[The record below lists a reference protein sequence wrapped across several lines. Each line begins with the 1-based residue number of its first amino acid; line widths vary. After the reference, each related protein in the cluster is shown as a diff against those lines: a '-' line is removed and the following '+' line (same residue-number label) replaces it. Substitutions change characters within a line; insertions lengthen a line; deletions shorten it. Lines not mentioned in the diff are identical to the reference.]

1 MCYKYHML
9 SELSF
14 ASHPANSEPE
24 APHFY
29 LWLHGEARKGIHAHL
44 DIRNP
49 FDGLLIATTA
59 IAGRR
64 QVNEAIH
71 SAKQALPRLAS
82 MPRSQRAKGLLNIA
96 TLLKEAYIELVDTLV
111 MEVGKPR
118 RLAEQEVNR
127 CIDTFTYA
135 AEEARRFCGE
145 QVPLD
150 GLSRGEGYEGYSRRE
165 PIGIIFGITPFNFPL
180 NLMAHKV
187 APALAVGCPIIIK
200 PASNTAVS
208 ALILARIISEAGFP
222 DGSVNVLPMRHR
234 DISVL
239 LQNDAIKM
247 LSFTGSADIGWALKR
262 QAWKQKVTLE
272 LGGNAGVYVDKTAD
286 LNMAAKQLAL
296 SAFAFAGQSC
306 ISAQRI
312 YVHQHVCDDFLALL
326 TQETKLLNS
335 GNPYHDDVT
344 VGPVIHKAAAD
355 RILLCIQEAIA
366 GGAKLILGGQSLKL
380 GKGLLISPTILTNV
394 QESMQVCSREI
405 FAPVVTVSPV
415 QDITIAIKRINTSE
429 FGLQASIFSH
439 DTRIIQQAISQIQ
452 CGGIIINDAPSFRSE
467 QMPYGGIKNSGM
479 GREGIHSA
487 MLEMSLEKMIVTRQ
501 S

>member
-1 MCYKYHML
+1 ML
-9 SELSF
+9 SKLSF

-29 LWLHGEARKGIHAHL
+29 LWLHGEAHKGISSHL
-44 DIRNP
+44 NITNP
-49 FDGLLIATTA
+49 FDGSLIATAA

-64 QVNEAIH
+64 QINEGIH
-71 SAKQALPRLAS
+71 SAKQALPNLAS
-82 MPRSQRAKGLLNIA
+82 MPRSQRAKGLLNVA
-96 TLLKEAYIELVDTLV
+96 ALLKEAYTELVDTLI
-111 MEVGKPR
+111 MEAGKPR
-118 RLAEQEVNR
+118 QLAEQEVKR

-135 AEEARRFCGE
+135 AEEARRFCGK
-145 QVPLD
+145 QIPLD
-150 GLSRGEGYEGYSRRE
+150 GLSRGKGYEGYTRRE
-165 PIGIIFGITPFNFPL
+165 AIGIIFGITPFNFPL

-187 APALAVGCPIIIK
+187 APALAVACPIIIK

-239 LQNDAIKM
+239 LQDDAIKM
-247 LSFTGSADIGWALKR
+247 ISFTGSASVGWALKR
-262 QAWKQKVTLE
+262 QAWKQKTTLE
-272 LGGNAGVYVDKTAD
+272 LGGNAGVYIDQTAD

-312 YVHQHVCDDFLALL
+312 YVHQHVYDDFLILF
-326 TQETKLLNS
+326 TEETNQLNS
-335 GNPYHDDVT
+335 GNPYDENTT
-344 VGPVIHKAAAD
+344 VGPVINKESAA
-355 RILLCIQEAIA
+355 RILLCIQEAIS
-366 GGAKLILGGQSLKL
+366 GGAKVVLGGQCLKL
-380 GKGLLISPTILTNV
+380 GKGLVISPTILTNV
-394 QESMQVCSREI
+394 QESMHVCKQEI

-415 QDITIAIKRINTSE
+415 NDAKEAITRINTSE

-439 DTRIIQQAISQIQ
+439 DTRIIQQAISEIQ

-487 MLEMSLEKMIVTRQ
+487 MLEMSVEKMIVTRQ
-501 S
+501 L